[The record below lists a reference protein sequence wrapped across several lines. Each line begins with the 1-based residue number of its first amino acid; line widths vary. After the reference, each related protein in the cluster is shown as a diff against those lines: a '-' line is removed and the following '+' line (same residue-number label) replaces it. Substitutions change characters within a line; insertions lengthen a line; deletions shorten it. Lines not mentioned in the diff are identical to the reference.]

1 MAAEDRLPP
10 LTQASPAQMRP
21 RDASDIRWYKPS
33 WSEIARLMGWR
44 WLLFLP
50 AVALMA
56 LMVMAPLTSI
66 FIFGWKLMVI
76 AVGLPGGY
84 LIRTSRTIIRSRSE
98 PFCIHCGYDL
108 SNLPDN
114 YICPECGEAYSHQII
129 DEYRRDPHWFI
140 QRYSAHQ
147 ELPRAN
153 APFHAL
159 PSKRRKSRD
168 GT

>member
-1 MAAEDRLPP
+1 MPAEDDLPP
-10 LTQASPAQMRP
+10 VVHASPAQMRP
-21 RDASDIRWYKPS
+21 RDATQIRWYKPS
-33 WSEIARLMGWR
+33 RSEIATLMGWR

-50 AVALMA
+50 AVALAM
-56 LMVMAPLTSI
+56 LMVLVPVSSI

-76 AVGLPGGY
+76 AVALPAGY
-84 LIRTSRTIIRSRSE
+84 LIKASRTIIRNRAE

-108 SNLPDN
+108 STLPDN
-114 YICPECGEAYSHQII
+114 YICPECGEPYSHKVI

-140 QRYSAHQ
+140 QRYSAHRK
-147 ELPRAN
+147 LPQADV
-153 APFHAL
+153 PFDAM

>member
-1 MAAEDRLPP
+1 
-10 LTQASPAQMRP
+10 
-21 RDASDIRWYKPS
+21 
-33 WSEIARLMGWR
+33 MGWR

-50 AVALMA
+50 AVALAM
-56 LMVMAPLTSI
+56 LMVLVPVSSI

-76 AVGLPGGY
+76 AVALPAGY
-84 LIRTSRTIIRSRSE
+84 LIKASRTIIRNRAE

-114 YICPECGEAYSHQII
+114 YICPECGEPYSHKVI

-140 QRYSAHQ
+140 QRYSAHRK
-147 ELPRAN
+147 LPQADV
-153 APFHAL
+153 PFDAM